1 MTIQSNTK
9 LSKKR
14 VIITL
19 IVFVMAPLLAHV
31 LNLFLSQYDIALMF
45 SLNLCA
51 TILIMYNWNLFGIH
65 YNRAK
70 YNFFDTCIYAFIAF
84 ILITLWTYLSNR
96 YLRCIVIMPSSQI
109 LKRYGY
115 ARIGMLIAYSFSEAS
130 IINIV
135 EKVSTDHIQI
145 KHRELQ
151 VILLSGIA
159 IGILLTV
166 LFLPSKNILTILIT
180 LLYNVVLCTILSYFY
195 NQSHSFIP
203 GMIGLAS
210 SNLFFMIMGL
220 L

>member
-1 MTIQSNTK
+1 MAIQSNTK

-19 IVFVMAPLLAHV
+19 LVFVVTPLLAHV
-31 LNLFLSQYDIALMF
+31 LNLFLSQYDISLMF

-70 YNFFDTCIYAFIAF
+70 YNFFDTCIYAFVAF

-96 YLRCIVIMPSSQI
+96 YLRCIVIMPSSLI

-159 IGILLTV
+159 IGILLTL

-180 LLYNVVLCTILSYFY
+180 LLYNVVLCTLLSYFY

>member
-1 MTIQSNTK
+1 
-9 LSKKR
+9 
-14 VIITL
+14 
-19 IVFVMAPLLAHV
+19 
-31 LNLFLSQYDIALMF
+31 MF

-84 ILITLWTYLSNR
+84 VLITLWTYLSNR

-145 KHRELQ
+145 NHRELQ

-159 IGILLTV
+159 IGILLTI